1 MILADTSVWID
12 FFRSPNPEM
21 RKHLGDGQIVMHP
34 FVVAELALGSLQDR
48 RKTLAELE
56 RLSQVQVAHL
66 NEVRSMI
73 EAHSLYSRGIG
84 LIDAHLMASCFITP
98 DTWLWTR
105 DVRLE
110 SVARALGI
118 QADLP

>member
-1 MILADTSVWID
+1 
-12 FFRSPNPEM
+12 
-21 RKHLGDGQIVMHP
+21 MHP
-34 FVVAELALGSLQDR
+34 FVVAELALGSLKDR

-66 NEVRSMI
+66 DEVRSMI